1 METSQSAK
9 TSLGHANALQ
19 IGKHDASRIAHDDR
33 VHRAP
38 SVDQDSDLTVDFPRE
53 LGQGAGEVVADDGT
67 RRDALLV
74 DLLEAP
80 TLSDFEPRRVA
91 L

>member
-1 METSQSAK
+1 METPQTAE
-9 TSLGHANALQ
+9 TPLGHANALQ
-19 IGKHDASRIAHDDR
+19 IGEHDASGVTHDDR

-38 SVDQDSDLTVDFPRE
+38 AVDQDPDLAIDFPRE
-53 LGQGAGEVVADDGT
+53 LGQGAGEVVADDGM
-67 RRDALLV
+67 RRDAFLV